1 MKTRRQKTTKVKRR
15 LAPAAARRRG
25 PSPNLQKEL
34 DQRTSELAEARKH
47 VAEALEQQTAT
58 SDVLRVISSSLGD
71 LKPVFDT
78 MLANATRLCE
88 AKFGSLFLRERDGFR
103 NVCNIADP
111 SGYTKWYQREP
122 MIVLRDHH
130 PQMPLAR
137 VAGSN
142 AVIHIPDL
150 ATEQAYI
157 ERDPRMPALVESA
170 GARSLLAVP
179 MLQPDADVRDRVR
192 GGAGGGRPSHRRP
205 HPRTQR
211 GPPGVR
217 QRPAD
222 VRRGPRVP
230 GRVRAPRLVQR
241 LRTRP
246 RGGGTRPG
254 PSSAGAG
261 GDPRVAGGHSPVVSV
276 RLPCGGRRRRLS
288 FRTGA
293 LGVFARLP
301 LIG

>member
-122 MIVLRDHH
+122 VIVLREH
-130 PQMPLAR
+130 PDMPLAR
-137 VAGSN
+137 IADTKAAIHVA
-142 AVIHIPDL
+142 DL
-150 ATEQAYI
+150 RTERAYI
-157 ERDPRMPALVESA
+157 EHDPRMLSLVDSA

-179 MLQPDADVRDRVR
+179 MLKENELV
-192 GGAGGGRPSHRRP
+192 
-205 HPRTQR
+205 
-211 GPPGVR
+211 GVIAIYR
-217 QRPAD
+217 
-222 VRRGPRVP
+222 
-230 GRVRAPRLVQR
+230 
-241 LRTRP
+241 
-246 RGGGTRPG
+246 
-254 PSSAGAG
+254 
-261 GDPRVAGGHSPVVSV
+261 
-276 RLPCGGRRRRLS
+276 
-288 FRTGA
+288 
-293 LGVFARLP
+293 
-301 LIG
+301 